1 MLFDDSSTK
10 LKAPITKKQALGE
23 VQVQLPA
30 DSLVYLEESDCEA
43 ALISNTTTFYAN
55 NAVERANFFVRL
67 WRQLF
72 D

>member
-1 MLFDDSSTK
+1 MTILPLN
-10 LKAPITKKQALGE
+10 LKRRLQKKQALGE

-30 DSLVYLEESDCEA
+30 DSLVYLEESDREA
-43 ALISNTTTFYAN
+43 ALIANTTTFYAN
-55 NAVERANFFVRL
+55 NDVERANFFVRL